1 MTAIARS
8 GPSAGQRYL
17 SGVVALLE
25 EIAQEERNTIRAAA
39 ELVADTVA
47 AEGLI
52 HIFGTGHS
60 HMLAEEMF
68 YRAGGLAAVNPILV
82 ESLMLHTGAEN
93 STRLE
98 RQPGLAAG
106 IFADLPLKTG
116 DTLIVASNSGGNAV
130 CEELAQLAREA
141 GAGVV
146 AIISRRHAR
155 QSAREGAGSRLVGM
169 ADVVIDNHGQVGDAS
184 VDIEGFGLRVA
195 PTSTVAG
202 AAIVNTIVSE
212 AVEILIGRGVDVEVF
227 SSSNVGGG
235 DAANAELVA
244 RYRNTVKPL

>member
-1 MTAIARS
+1 
-8 GPSAGQRYL
+8 
-17 SGVVALLE
+17 
-25 EIAQEERNTIRAAA
+25 
-39 ELVADTVA
+39 
-47 AEGLI
+47 
-52 HIFGTGHS
+52 
-60 HMLAEEMF
+60 
-68 YRAGGLAAVNPILV
+68 
-82 ESLMLHTGAEN
+82 
-93 STRLE
+93 
-98 RQPGLAAG
+98 
-106 IFADLPLKTG
+106 
-116 DTLIVASNSGGNAV
+116 LIVASNSGGNAV